1 MKLSPGFCQHRARQM
16 LFTYTIPPKGETL
29 FSFRED
35 YYREV
40 SQCGMCG
47 HVRNHYRFD
56 FDPETF
62 YRMTYNQVTYG
73 DRFRQEYDRIMAL
86 PFSESNNK
94 QRVRSLKE
102 LVYEHMDDQQD
113 LYEKRWR
120 VLDIGSGLCVFL
132 AEMRKSGIWD
142 GTALD
147 PDPRAVAHA
156 RDVVGVEAI
165 EGRFGGV
172 EPVPYDIGTYDL
184 VTFNNVIEHV
194 PDPVRML
201 TQAKDYLKP
210 YGLVYVEVPDG
221 EEAVKR
227 GQDAPE
233 LFVEHLHAFSVVSLA
248 LAIVQAE
255 LTVLRIDRVVEPNG
269 NLTLRGYCR

>member
-1 MKLSPGFCQHRARQM
+1 MTMCICQQCARDV

-29 FSFRED
+29 FSFRGD

-40 SQCGMCG
+40 SQCGVCG
-47 HVRNHYRFD
+47 HVRNHYGFD

-86 PFSESNNK
+86 PFGESNNK
-94 QRVRSLKE
+94 QRVESL
-102 LVYEHMDDQQD
+102 LVFLSRYGLKATECV
-113 LYEKRWR
+113 R
-120 VLDIGSGLCVFL
+120 VLDVGSGLCVFL
-132 AEMRKSGIWD
+132 AELKRWRRVWK

-147 PDPRAVAHA
+147 PDPRVVIHA
-156 RDVVGVEAI
+156 RNVVEVEAI
-165 EGRFGGV
+165 EGQWGGV
-172 EPVPYDIGTYDL
+172 EPVPYNIGMYDL

-194 PDPVRML
+194 PYPVRML
-201 TQAKDYLKP
+201 TQAKDYLTP
-210 YGLVYVEVPDG
+210 HGLVYVEVPDG

-227 GQDAPE
+227 GRNAPE

-248 LAIVQAE
+248 LAIVQAG
-255 LTVLRIDRVVEPNG
+255 LTVLRIDRVVVPNG
-269 NLTLRGYCR
+269 NLTLRGYSRG